1 MPNYAPDGYYYTV
14 AAYEAKGYENV
25 PTSGSSLSNWTPI
38 NSTKKVNTDSK
49 VLYRVSIYDGTAGLP
64 GLIVRD
70 DRNNTVVI
78 NPGPP
83 AVTRIDGGSRLSGGG
98 DFASFKTSVNSVA
111 DISGIRTIEDR
122 YYDFT
127 VTPKK
132 DGTVEPKL
140 VPQVEI
146 NGIWRDVKIQTG
158 SKIPSVVFTKAA
170 AAPSVPS
177 TVKAYDAFGKNE
189 PYQWNSCD
197 SVWVRL
203 WHSDVK
209 EIPVQ
214 GQGGTTVQEYTV
226 SIKYFDKNG
235 DQKGSSVVMSKQ
247 VNGKPVTREKATEAH
262 VPKSLTQQALG
273 YLDKAKNCTR
283 TGTGGTGGSNTTVTT
298 SATLKEADSFNPPP
312 HIMTRHFSPVA
323 WGGADAYDDGNAY
336 NQLGMIYQD
345 PDTVSN
351 TAKVFDA
358 TVQKFWG
365 FRFLFNPTFWNYQIS
380 ASNNVDWTRKNENN
394 AVLITSGVGGT
405 MSLRLV
411 IDRVADMNTMRRWY
425 LDGRRNVI
433 GAPTYPKSLSAEQ
446 CEGILRRGTEY
457 DLEYMFRVFNG
468 NPEKSTLLGAPV
480 GSLEM
485 STANLGYVTS
495 LPFVLKL
502 NDQQRYKVILSSL
515 TVQHDLFT
523 HEMIPIRTLVDLGVE
538 RIPDFYSE
546 KGKYLTIDSK
556 TKLIQTLPSGATN
569 TGSSG
574 SSTPRGAVLP

>member
-64 GLIVRD
+64 GLIV
-70 DRNNTVVI
+70 T
-78 NPGPP
+78 
-83 AVTRIDGGSRLSGGG
+83 DGAGSRLSSGG
-98 DFASFKTSVNSVA
+98 DFASFKNAVKDVA
-111 DISGIRTIEDR
+111 DISGIRTINDR

-146 NGIWRDVKIQTG
+146 NGIWRDVKIKTG
-158 SKIPSVVFTKAA
+158 DKIPSIIFTKAA
-170 AAPSVPS
+170 TAPTVPS
-177 TVKAYDAFGKNE
+177 TVKTYDSFGKNE
-189 PYQWNSCD
+189 PYQWDSCNSR
-197 SVWVRL
+197 WARL
-203 WHSDVK
+203 WHSNVV
-209 EIPVQ
+209 EVPAA
-214 GQGGTTVQEYTV
+214 GQNGTTVQEYTV
-226 SIKYFDKNG
+226 SVRYYDKNG
-235 DQKGSSVVMSKQ
+235 DSQSEKIMSKT
-247 VNGKPVTREKATEAH
+247 VNGKPVNREKATEAH

-273 YLDKAKNCTR
+273 LLDLAKNCNKTSGAGAGNGDS
-283 TGTGGTGGSNTTVTT
+283 TITT
-298 SATLKEADSFNPPP
+298 SSTLKEADSFNPPP